1 MRACAE
7 ASAYSRF
14 HGYSCRTVRNSS
26 FLLRGGGLA
35 CTSTH
40 THIRVV
46 FDAALR
52 ARVCELEVL
61 WVSTLVLERAK
72 AHIHRAKAEGT
83 QAGRQGEGR
92 HTPQSTQGEGTLSLT
107 D

>member
-1 MRACAE
+1 MHF
-7 ASAYSRF
+7 Y
-14 HGYSCRTVRNSS
+14 
-26 FLLRGGGLA
+26 
-35 CTSTH
+35 TH
-40 THIRVV
+40 TPGLCLMLV
-46 FDAALR
+46 AALR

-92 HTPQSTQGEGTLSLT
+92 HTPHRQGEGTLSLT